1 MDIYEFVL
9 RYLDE
14 GKRGILATVLK
25 GTGSTPRDVGT
36 KMFVGEDG
44 ATFGTVGGGRL
55 EYNACHH
62 AFGIMKNGRTSL
74 LSVSTGDREMKEAD
88 TGYGGNAEILL
99 EPVTTKY
106 LSLYRKI
113 EALIKENQRGVIV
126 TKFGKN
132 VFTKSVIA
140 ADMSV
145 TGDVIHSRILD
156 WCRNLLYEKRPVLI
170 GGILAEPLR
179 ESFPLYLF
187 GSGYVSQSVSR
198 IAKILDFSTTVID
211 DRGDFANRE
220 RFPDADAIM
229 VEKFR
234 DAFKSLNFSGREY
247 LVVVTRSSESD
258 AEVLEEAVK
267 KPTKYVGMIGS
278 KKNAKI
284 VLDCL
289 RQKGIDDAAIRR
301 VRSPIG
307 IPIHARTPQ
316 EIALSIV
323 AELITVRNSVMVSQ
337 EEERM
342 VVRSA
347 FLEGVSQPRF
357 AV

>member
-1 MDIYEFVL
+1 MDVYEFVL

-14 GKRGILATVLK
+14 GKRGILATVVRR
-25 GTGSTPRDVGT
+25 TGSTPRDVGT

-44 ATFGTVGGGRL
+44 TAFGTVGGGRL
-55 EYNACHH
+55 EYDACRH
-62 AFGIMKNGRTSL
+62 ALEIMKNGRASL
-74 LSVSTGDREMKEAD
+74 LSVSTDDRKMEETDMVC
-88 TGYGGNAEILL
+88 GGNVDILL

-132 VFTKSVIA
+132 IFTKSVIA
-140 ADMSV
+140 TDMSV

-156 WCRNLLYEKRPVLI
+156 WCRNLLYEKRHVLI
-170 GGILAEPLR
+170 GGVLAEPLQ

-187 GSGYVSQSVSR
+187 GSGHVSQSVSR
-198 IAKILDFSTTVID
+198 IAKTVDFSTTVID

-234 DAFKSLNFSGREY
+234 DAFNSLHFSGSEY
-247 LVVVTRSSESD
+247 LVVATRSHESD
-258 AEVLEEAVK
+258 AEVLEEAMK

-278 KKNAKI
+278 KKKVKI
-284 VLDCL
+284 ILDNL
-289 RQKGIDDAAIRR
+289 RQKGVDDATIRR
-301 VRSPIG
+301 IHAPIG
-307 IPIHARTPQ
+307 VPIHAETPQ
-316 EIALSIV
+316 EIAISIV
-323 AELITVRNSVMVSQ
+323 AELVTIRNSTIASQ
-337 EEERM
+337 GEKRM
-342 VVRSA
+342 MAR
-347 FLEGVSQPRF
+347 
-357 AV
+357 